1 MRYIKFFFLIIC
13 LTSLAFAKSNIKSRV
28 DELALLYI
36 QGAFNQAE
44 QKIIEALENAPPTE
58 KPYYLLELGDLYF
71 DKLNDYL
78 RAESIYNILLTTQPK
93 GIPPADIYYRLGL
106 VYEKQENFL
115 KAAQMLEQVAVRYHK
130 SPWAQDALDAIERC
144 FKKNYQELVAKVDE
158 YPITRI
164 EFEDRMALAPGNYE
178 SFDRK
183 NELLDEMI
191 NERILFC
198 EALRRNYHQIT
209 AFKDQ
214 IAETRKNS
222 LLQNWYQQEIINKV
236 KITEKEKKNYYRKHK
251 KTEFIIPEEVRAKEI
266 VVADKNLA
274 DSLYQVLQAAPGE
287 YFDTIAL
294 NYSISLTK
302 KNYGDLGYFR
312 KGIYPQEIEKV
323 AFKLKPQLLST
334 PIYSQDK
341 GGYVILKVLD
351 HRPQIIRSYKEA
363 ASEIEYRL
371 RSEKIEKTFKEK
383 TDNFKKLYKI
393 QTIDNA
399 FSENLDTVA
408 YIDQIPITKTEITT
422 YLNRIPPFYRSE
434 FETPEGKKRILDQI
448 ILEKT
453 WLMELEKI
461 KFWLKNNVFQQVEES
476 KRATLVNLIRKNEVE
491 AKIIITEEDLQQE
504 YQKNISEYK
513 VPKQYRAREV
523 VIASESL
530 AQEIYKEATAGKVPF
545 DSLARTFSRAVS
557 KNAGGDMGFF
567 TAGTKPKEIEAALSK
582 LKPGMVSKPIKQN
595 DTTFVILKL
604 EEVKEPYVKKFDDVK
619 AIIQR
624 KLRQRLDQERY
635 QTFISEIRKNY
646 RIEKYLKPEAEVKT
660 EEENR

>member
-13 LTSLAFAKSNIKSRV
+13 LTSLAFAKSNIKSLV

-78 RAESIYNILLTTQPK
+78 RAESIYNILLATQPK

-294 NYSISLTK
+294 NYSISPTK

-408 YIDQIPITKTEITT
+408 YIDQIPITQTEVTT

>member
-78 RAESIYNILLTTQPK
+78 RAESIYNILLATQPK

-294 NYSISLTK
+294 NYSISPTK

-408 YIDQIPITKTEITT
+408 YIDQIPITQTEVTT